1 VPLATARTDEYRNCT
16 ATACRDCVPQPGDPF
31 IPVRSGRLALAG
43 WNTGALTR
51 ISRWRRQALVA
62 TDEALEVVDLLAD
75 SGLEGVVTWSLRLV
89 GLLAVLAGISRWLFT
104 EMGLLVV
111 PGLLIAVGVV
121 LLVAPSVLL
130 ALAELT

>member
-1 VPLATARTDEYRNCT
+1 
-16 ATACRDCVPQPGDPF
+16 
-31 IPVRSGRLALAG
+31 
-43 WNTGALTR
+43 
-51 ISRWRRQALVA
+51 
-62 TDEALEVVDLLAD
+62 
-75 SGLEGVVTWSLRLV
+75 VTWFLRLV

-121 LLVAPSVLL
+121 LLVAPSVLF